1 MPSFVRDR
9 MTWLVYLQLGVYG
22 YILYGIG
29 PSIRLLREDQHISKT
44 LSGLHGTALAV
55 GAILVGVIGPRVVQ
69 RIGRSRA
76 LWGGLATACAGIT
89 LFCAFTALPVTMFA
103 AFVTMFGGSFVVS
116 VATTVLAD
124 RHGATGSA
132 AVSEGHA
139 CAAAVGLFAPLVIGG
154 TVAIGAGWRIGLLLA
169 LVLTAVLAVTLGR
182 VVIPDHRLAE
192 GHDPRPS
199 GSLPGRYWWAWTA
212 LAFCV
217 AVEFSMTIWTSD
229 VLRDRVGLSEGAAA
243 AGVTA
248 IVAGMAVGRAL
259 GGKLS
264 LRRELDWLFYRA
276 LLVTGVGF
284 GVFWIST
291 AAVPALA
298 GLAVCGLGIALH
310 FPVGLMRA
318 INTASGRSDLASA
331 RASLAVGIAV
341 GVGPFLLGALAD
353 AFGTHTAFLV
363 VPGFLAS
370 AAVCVRR
377 SAIRPVVRSAEG

>member
-22 YILYGIG
+22 YILYGLG
-29 PSIRLLREDQHISKT
+29 PSIRLLRDDQDISKT

-55 GAILVGVIGPRVVQ
+55 GAVTVGVIGPRVVQ

-76 LWGGLATACAGIT
+76 LWGGLATACVGIA
-89 LFCAFTALPVTMFA
+89 LFCASTALPVTLFGA
-103 AFVTMFGGSFVVS
+103 LVSTFGGSFVVS

-124 RHGATGSA
+124 HHGAAGSA

-139 CAAAVGLFAPLVIGG
+139 GAAVVGLFAPLVIGG
-154 TVAIGAGWRIGLLLA
+154 SVAIGAGWRVGLLVALMLTVVLA
-169 LVLTAVLAVTLGR
+169 LTLGR
-182 VVIPDHRLAE
+182 VPIPDHRLVE
-192 GHDPRPS
+192 GHDPAPS

-229 VLRDRVGLSEGAAA
+229 VLRERVGMSEGAAA

-248 IVAGMAVGRAL
+248 VVAGMAVGRAF

-264 LRRELDWLFYRA
+264 LRRGLDWVFYRA
-276 LLVTGVGF
+276 LIVTAVGF
-284 GVFWIST
+284 GIFWIST
-291 AAVPALA
+291 AAFPALL

-310 FPVGLMRA
+310 FPVGVMRA
-318 INTASGRSDLASA
+318 INTASGRTDLAAA
-331 RASLAVGIAV
+331 RSSLAVGIAV

-353 AFGTHTAFLV
+353 GFGTHTAFLV
-363 VPGFLAS
+363 VPGFLAL
-370 AAVCVRR
+370 AAVCIRK
-377 SAIRPVVRSAEG
+377 SAIRPATPSVDR

>member
-55 GAILVGVIGPRVVQ
+55 GAITVGVIGPRVVQ

-76 LWGGLATACAGIT
+76 LWGGLTTACAGVT
-89 LFCAFTALPVTMFA
+89 LFCAFTALPVTLFG
-103 AFVTMFGGSFVVS
+103 AFVATFGGSFVVS
-116 VATTVLAD
+116 VSSTVLAD
-124 RHGATGSA
+124 HHGATGSA

-139 CAAAVGLFAPLVIGG
+139 GAAVVGLSAPLIIGG
-154 TVAIGAGWRIGLLLA
+154 AVAIGVGWRAGLLVALILA
-169 LVLTAVLAVTLGR
+169 AILAITLGR
-182 VVIPDHRLAE
+182 VVIPDHRLVE
-192 GHDPRPS
+192 GHDPAPS
-199 GSLPGRYWWAWTA
+199 GSLPARYWWAWAA

-248 IVAGMAVGRAL
+248 VVAGMAVGRAA
-259 GGKLS
+259 GGTLS
-264 LRRELDWLFYRA
+264 LRHELDWLFYRA
-276 LLVTGVGF
+276 LLVTAIGF
-284 GVFWIST
+284 GVFWLST
-291 AAVPALA
+291 APVPALV
-298 GLAVCGLGIALH
+298 GLAVCGLGISLH

-318 INTASGRSDLASA
+318 INTASGRTDLAAA
-331 RASLAVGIAV
+331 RASLGVGFAV

-363 VPGFLAS
+363 VPGFLALAAICVRQS
-370 AAVCVRR
+370 AA
-377 SAIRPVVRSAEG
+377 RPTVP

>member
-1 MPSFVRDR
+1 
-9 MTWLVYLQLGVYG
+9 
-22 YILYGIG
+22 
-29 PSIRLLREDQHISKT
+29 
-44 LSGLHGTALAV
+44 
-55 GAILVGVIGPRVVQ
+55 
-69 RIGRSRA
+69 
-76 LWGGLATACAGIT
+76 
-89 LFCAFTALPVTMFA
+89 
-103 AFVTMFGGSFVVS
+103 
-116 VATTVLAD
+116 
-124 RHGATGSA
+124 
-132 AVSEGHA
+132 
-139 CAAAVGLFAPLVIGG
+139 
-154 TVAIGAGWRIGLLLA
+154 
-169 LVLTAVLAVTLGR
+169 
-182 VVIPDHRLAE
+182 
-192 GHDPRPS
+192 
-199 GSLPGRYWWAWTA
+199 
-212 LAFCV
+212 
-217 AVEFSMTIWTSD
+217 MTIWTSD

-331 RASLAVGIAV
+331 RASLGVGIAV

-370 AAVCVRR
+370 AAICVRR